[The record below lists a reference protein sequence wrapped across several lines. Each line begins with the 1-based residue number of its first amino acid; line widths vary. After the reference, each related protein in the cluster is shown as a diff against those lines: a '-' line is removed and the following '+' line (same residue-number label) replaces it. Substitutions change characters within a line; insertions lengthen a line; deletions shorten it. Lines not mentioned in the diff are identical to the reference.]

1 MFLFKC
7 SLYKRIGSGCLLSML
22 LILSG
27 CSGEG
32 QPVPGAPKVNYLVAS
47 QEEVTLTTQLPGRIS
62 AFMVSDVRPQV
73 GGIIKDRLFEEGTV
87 VEAGQVLYQIDPALY
102 EAAYN
107 NAKAE
112 LARVQANAVAAQKLA
127 RRYSQLVA
135 TGAISKQEFDDAFA
149 AAGQAT
155 AQVASA
161 KEAL

>member
-1 MFLFKC
+1 
-7 SLYKRIGSGCLLSML
+7 
-22 LILSG
+22 
-27 CSGEG
+27 
-32 QPVPGAPKVNYLVAS
+32 LVAS
-47 QEEVTLTTQLPGRIS
+47 QEEVTLTKELPGRIS

-112 LARVQANAVAAQKLA
+112 LSRVQANAVAAQKLA

-135 TGAISKQEFDDAFA
+135 TGAISKQEFDDAFS

-161 KEAL
+161 KEALETARINLGYTKVTAPVSGTIGRSFFTLVR